1 MHAYPL
7 YPSKAQNMLEEIGT
21 TIILGVL
28 KKCWDYLKE
37 HFSSKKQSAEVDSV
51 ASRFIRLFE
60 NHGVHSNQIP
70 RFFGHG
76 LSLVDVDDNEMLL
89 VKLTP
94 EILQSASD
102 LFAVRLEW
110 LEGVEKQI
118 YETHDFYKCPE
129 AYAEFLAG
137 LINGRDYQISAK
149 LMLSTDPYCQ
159 EDALLI
165 LEEPIGENGNE
176 QVMRYHLC
184 SNWFS
189 KYWKSRA
196 DLTACI
202 AMTAKQPV
210 MMKGTKTSANI
221 EKFCVGEEFIVGM
234 DDLPHAFER
243 DWLFQKRF
251 KIWYPDNWLF
261 EPLDYLDG
269 VNEGM
274 FGKISALE
282 CWLYHYD
289 KGNLQTR
296 FPRESDRPAFAALL
310 KEYQQTGSRV

>member
-1 MHAYPL
+1 
-7 YPSKAQNMLEEIGT
+7 MLEEIGT
-21 TIILGVL
+21 TIIVGVL

-37 HFSSKKQSAEVDSV
+37 YFASKKQPAEVDSV

-60 NHGVHSNQIP
+60 KHGVHRNQIP

-76 LSLVDVDDNEMLL
+76 LSLADVDDNKILL
-89 VKLTP
+89 TKLSP
-94 EILQSASD
+94 EILQAACE

-110 LEGVEKQI
+110 LEGVDKQI

-129 AYAEFLAG
+129 AYAEFIG
-137 LINGRDYQISAK
+137 QLINGRDYQIFAS
-149 LMLSTDPYCQ
+149 LVLSTDPYSQ

-165 LEEPIGENGNE
+165 LEESIGKNGNE

-202 AMTAKQPV
+202 AMTAKHPV
-210 MMKGTKTSANI
+210 VMKGTKTPANI
-221 EKFCVGEEFIVGM
+221 ETFCAGEEFIA
-234 DDLPHAFER
+234 DLVNLPYTFER
-243 DWLFQKRF
+243 DWLLRKRY
-251 KIWYPDNWLF
+251 KPWYPDDWLF
-261 EPLDYLDG
+261 NPQDYLDG
-269 VNEGM
+269 VDEGL

-282 CWLYHYD
+282 CWLYHFD

-296 FPRESDRPAFAALL
+296 IPRASNRPAFAAMLQ
-310 KEYQQTGSRV
+310 KYQQTH